1 MRTVRIYIRDQP
13 PFRQARQPHASA
25 WGYLL
30 ALIALTARSQSFE
43 VASVKRTTEPA
54 QNTITCLPGGERL
67 RVKNMPLNWLI
78 GAAYNMPVRQISG
91 LLETFAKEDYDIEAK
106 ADHPVNRQQMMLLL
120 RHLLEDRFKLAVR
133 RETKEMKAQVLV
145 VAKGGPKLDENGD
158 GAELFQDRI
167 GRNKWAF
174 RNMPL
179 ALFVNA
185 VANWIDDTVVDQT
198 GLNGTYDF
206 TVEFTPE
213 RIRQGGGEGGERAP
227 DPNGPSIYT
236 ALQEQ
241 LGLKLES
248 RKSLVEFLLVEH
260 VERPAG
266 N

>member
-1 MRTVRIYIRDQP
+1 MPNVMSFMRTPVCLVILTI
-13 PFRQARQPHASA
+13 SA
-25 WGYLL
+25 
-30 ALIALTARSQSFE
+30 AHSQSFE
-43 VASVKRTTEPA
+43 VESVKRNTEPA
-54 QNTITCLPGGERL
+54 QNTISCLPGGVRL
-67 RVKNMPLNWLI
+67 KVKNMPLNWLI

-91 LLETFAKEDYDIEAK
+91 LSETIAREDYDIEAT

-120 RHLLEDRFKLAVR
+120 RHLLEDRFKLAVG

-145 VAKGGPKLDENGD
+145 VAKGGSKLNENGD
-158 GAELFQDRI
+158 GVELFQDRI

-174 RNMPL
+174 RNMPI
-179 ALFVNA
+179 ALFINA

-198 GLNGTYDF
+198 GLAGTYDF

-213 RIRQGGGEGGERAP
+213 RIRQGGGEGGDRAP

-248 RKSLVEFLLVEH
+248 RKNLVEFLLIEH